1 MSMENAWL
9 MYRSLTRD
17 PSVKE
22 KKISRKTVRR
32 ILGYARP
39 YKALIT
45 FFLVTLVVAA
55 LLSVAQPL
63 LFRRIIDQ
71 GITPGDASLVTWTAI
86 FIAMLAIA
94 DATLGVISRY
104 FSTRIGEGLIFD
116 LRNQVYDHVQS
127 QCIAFFTPCR

>member
-22 KKISRKTVRR
+22 NKISRKTVAR
-32 ILGYARP
+32 ILGYAKP
-39 YKALIT
+39 YKALIAL
-45 FFLVTLVVAA
+45 FLTTLVFAS

-94 DATLGVISRY
+94 DAALGVVSRY

-116 LRNQVYDHVQS
+116 LRNEV
-127 QCIAFFTPCR
+127 